1 MSVVLR
7 IENAEQFE
15 ALFHE
20 WYPVLCR
27 ASHRVLRDKSL
38 AEEIVQ
44 EVFVNLWEKR
54 EQIVVQ
60 GAWKSYLYRSA
71 LNRSFNEIKRAQRTQ
86 GDGEALMSLLPD
98 GADSSELLRRNELS
112 ARIEKA
118 LDTLPPVCRHV
129 FVLSRHEELSYKE
142 IAEQLNIS
150 VKTVE
155 NHMGKALKRLR
166 EELGD
171 YLTIIVLLSFI
182 GIN

>member
-1 MSVVLR
+1 MSVALR

-27 ASHRVLRDKSL
+27 ASNRVLRDKAL

-86 GDGEALMSLLPD
+86 GDGEAVMMILPD
-98 GADSSELLRRNELS
+98 AADSSALLRSNELS
-112 ARIEKA
+112 KKIDAA

-129 FVLSRHEELSYKE
+129 FVLSRYEELSYKE
-142 IAEQLNIS
+142 
-150 VKTVE
+150 
-155 NHMGKALKRLR
+155 
-166 EELGD
+166 
-171 YLTIIVLLSFI
+171 
-182 GIN
+182 